1 MAGDS
6 SSSSSTTTSSPST
19 PKDNLNLLCDRILRI
34 ASKIRFVGIANHLGT
49 LIASSYR
56 HNLIPLLTREETSH
70 YVLQS
75 VLRSATR
82 EDFESKLGRQEY
94 SIGKYR
100 NVIRATVPINYIED
114 DTTTGKQKVAVGN
127 DDESKRNKVKFYL
140 LLSFD
145 VDYGVQQAI
154 ETKILPFINENL
166 KIFSTYSR

>member
-1 MAGDS
+1 MAGDNT
-6 SSSSSTTTSSPST
+6 SSTSYNS
-19 PKDNLNLLCDRILRI
+19 KDDLNFFCDRVLRI

-100 NVIRATVPINYIED
+100 NVIRATIPITYIQD
-114 DTTTGKQKVAVGN
+114 DTTAGKQEVAIEVE
-127 DDESKRNKVKFYL
+127 DEIKRNKAKFYL

-145 VDYGVQQAI
+145 VDYGVQQAM
-154 ETKILPFINENL
+154 ETKILPFIDENL
-166 KIFSTYSR
+166 EMFSTYSR

>member
-1 MAGDS
+1 MTGHS
-6 SSSSSTTTSSPST
+6 SSIPPPPST
-19 PKDNLNLLCDRILRI
+19 SKDDLSFFCDRVLQI

-100 NVIRATVPINYIED
+100 NVIRATIPIIYIED
-114 DTTTGKQKVAVGN
+114 HSTTDKQKVVISN
-127 DDESKRNKVKFYL
+127 DDEIKRNKVKFYL

-154 ETKILPFINENL
+154 ETKILPFINENI

>member
-6 SSSSSTTTSSPST
+6 SSSSSSSTS
-19 PKDNLNLLCDRILRI
+19 KDGLNSFCDRVLQI
-34 ASKIRFVGIANHLGT
+34 AGKIRFVGIATHLGT

-100 NVIRATVPINYIED
+100 NVIRATVPIIYIED
-114 DTTTGKQKVAVGN
+114 YLTSDNQKVDISD
-127 DDESKRNKVKFYL
+127 DDEIKRNKVKFYL

-154 ETKILPFINENL
+154 ETKIIPFIDENI

>member
-6 SSSSSTTTSSPST
+6 SSPSSSSSTS
-19 PKDNLNLLCDRILRI
+19 KDDLNFFCDRVLQI
-34 ASKIRFVGIANHLGT
+34 ASKIRFVGLANHLGT

-100 NVIRATVPINYIED
+100 NVIRATIPLIYIED
-114 DTTTGKQKVAVGN
+114 DSTTDNQKVVIGD
-127 DDESKRNKVKFYL
+127 DDETKRNKVKFYL

-154 ETKILPFINENL
+154 ETKILPFIDENI